1 MGERLSSG
9 QKGGSVTGITNV
21 GANPSGEIQRRMIGH
36 GMLILLIGLLAG
48 IGLLISL
55 IGGLEA
61 WPGRLISI
69 DLPGGS
75 SAWARFH
82 MGQLLNAFLIVLVAL
97 ALPVLKFEPRSG
109 RRIGWFIVAVGWAN
123 TLFYAA
129 ALFAPN
135 RALTFGN
142 NRLGDANLASLI
154 GLAPALVFAVVSVV
168 VVVVLARQAFRRL
181 T

>member
-1 MGERLSSG
+1 
-9 QKGGSVTGITNV
+9 
-21 GANPSGEIQRRMIGH
+21 MIGH

-61 WPGRLISI
+61 WPGKLFPIA
-69 DLPGGS
+69 LPGS
-75 SAWARFH
+75 SGAWVRFH

-97 ALPVLKFEPRSG
+97 MLPVLAFDYRDE
-109 RRIGWFIVAVGWAN
+109 RRIGWFAVGIGWAN

-135 RALTFGN
+135 RALTFGS
-142 NRLGDANLASLI
+142 NRLGGASFASLI

-168 VVVVLARQAFRRL
+168 VVAVLTRQAFRRPA
-181 T
+181 